1 MEVIKEA
8 IDLNV
13 TPIKENLRTKVE
25 SKILNFRTMKS
36 KEKEKE
42 TKKIMKKPKILE
54 SKIKRRGTIG
64 LKRPTLK
71 EQTSVNHNKI
81 PTALRK

>member
-1 MEVIKEA
+1 
-8 IDLNV
+8 
-13 TPIKENLRTKVE
+13 
-25 SKILNFRTMKS
+25 MKS